1 MALPA
6 IAAAEKNR
14 RVGAGSGWQSA
25 RLASSVSMQYTA
37 HPKDQR
43 IIRLLRIAPS
53 GAALV
58 AVVFAIAILTDWALP
73 GDSSRMVQPG
83 GYVILPWT
91 AICFLLIGASLWLQ
105 RKSEPAPATEKVAVG
120 LAIAATLLSLLFLYE
135 WFSGADLGIDLLVFR
150 DSVSNSGH
158 IPPGRIANNSAAIF
172 VFESLALILLPHD
185 RREHRYKAQMFASAG
200 LLVATAAM
208 AGYLFQVSELYS
220 LYPRSGMALFAALL
234 HALLCVGILM
244 AQTER
249 GLPAILVDEGASGI
263 LARRIIPP
271 AVVIPLMFGWLRLHG
286 EGAGYFST
294 RFGVSLYAVADMIA
308 ILVLVGWSARV
319 VRLTDVSR
327 NQLLLLEQD
336 ARAGAELARSEAEHA
351 RAEAER
357 ANSAKGE
364 FLAVMSHELR
374 TPLTAIIG
382 YEELLSDGIT
392 GPVTDAQKS
401 QLGRIKVSAGHLL
414 ELIDQILGFARADVG
429 REKLNVQDVR
439 LTEMLRSAAS
449 FVEPMA
455 ATKKITLT
463 IKLPDDEIVIR
474 SDPGKVMQIVV
485 NLLGNAVKFTD
496 RGGVTLRAERRNDAV
511 IVDVI
516 DTGLGI
522 APEHI
527 EQVFEPFWQVE
538 QAITRRTGG
547 TGLGLSVSRRLALV
561 LGGDVTVSSTVGE
574 GSRFTLILP
583 LEPQPQKS

>member
-1 MALPA
+1 
-6 IAAAEKNR
+6 
-14 RVGAGSGWQSA
+14 
-25 RLASSVSMQYTA
+25 MQYTA

-43 IIRLLRIAPS
+43 IIRLLKLAPA
-53 GAALV
+53 GAAVV
-58 AVVFAIAILTDWALP
+58 AVIVASVILMNWALP
-73 GDSSRMVQPG
+73 GDKSRMIQPG
-83 GYVILPWT
+83 DFLMLPW
-91 AICFLLIGASLWLQ
+91 
-105 RKSEPAPATEKVAVG
+105 
-120 LAIAATLLSLLFLYE
+120 AATLIILVSASLLLQRNHEPGKAARTAAWILAGISAVLSLIFLFE
-135 WFSGADLGIDLLVFR
+135 WMAGYKLGIDSLLFR
-150 DSVSNSGH
+150 DSVVARGH
-158 IPPGRIANNSAAIF
+158 LNPGRIANNSAALF
-172 VFESLALILLPHD
+172 LFESLGLLLLDDD
-185 RREHRYKAQMFASAG
+185 RRNNRYKSHMFAFAG
-200 LLVATAAM
+200 ILVSTIAL
-208 AGYLFQVSELYS
+208 AGYLFDVPVFYS
-220 LYPRSGMALFAALL
+220 LYPGTGMALFTALL
-234 HALLCVGILM
+234 HALICFGLLM
-244 AQTER
+244 AQTRR
-249 GLPAILVDEGASGI
+249 GLPAILVDEGAAGI
-263 LARRIIPP
+263 LARRIMPP
-271 AVVIPLMFGWLRLHG
+271 AVLIPLMFGWLRLHG
-286 EGAGYFST
+286 EDAGYFST
-294 RFGVSLYAVADMIA
+294 RVGVSLYAVADMVA
-308 ILVLVGWSARV
+308 ILALVGWSARV

-357 ANSAKGE
+357 ANNAKSE

-401 QLGRIKVSAGHLL
+401 QLGRIKASAGHLL

-429 REKLNVQDVR
+429 REKVNVQEVK

-455 ATKKITLT
+455 ATKKISLT
-463 IKLPDDEIVIR
+463 IKLPDEEILLR
-474 SDPGKVMQIVV
+474 TDAGKVMQIVV

-496 RGGVTLRAERRNDAV
+496 RGGVTLRAESKNGAA

-516 DTGLGI
+516 DTGVGI

-547 TGLGLSVSRRLALV
+547 TGLGLSVSRRLALM

-583 LEPQPQKS
+583 LDAKANQEVQRT

>member
-1 MALPA
+1 
-6 IAAAEKNR
+6 
-14 RVGAGSGWQSA
+14 
-25 RLASSVSMQYTA
+25 MQYTA

-43 IIRLLRIAPS
+43 LIRLLRITPA
-53 GAALV
+53 GAAVV
-58 AVVFAIAILTDWALP
+58 ALVFAVAILVDWALP
-73 GDSSRMVQPG
+73 GDRSRTVQPG
-83 GYVILPWT
+83 GFAILPW
-91 AICFLLIGASLWLQ
+91 AAVCFVLIGTSLWLQ
-105 RKSEPAPATEKVAVG
+105 RRKEHTRTTDRVAIG
-120 LAIAATLLSLLFLYE
+120 LAAVAAALSLAFLVE
-135 WFSGADLGIDLLVFR
+135 WIFDVNLGIDLLLFR
-150 DSVSNSGH
+150 DMVSKPGYFR
-158 IPPGRIANNSAAIF
+158 PGRIANNSAAVF
-172 VFESLALILLPHD
+172 AFESLALLLLPHD
-185 RREHRYKAQMFASAG
+185 RKHRRYKAQILSFGG
-200 LLVATAAM
+200 LLVATVAL
-208 AGYLFQVSELYS
+208 AGYLFDVPALYAM
-220 LYPRSGMALFAALL
+220 YARSGMAMFTALL
-234 HALLCVGILM
+234 HVLVCFGILM
-244 AQTER
+244 AHTER
-249 GLPAILVDEGASGI
+249 GLPAILVDEGAAGL

-286 EGAGYFST
+286 EDAGYFDT

-308 ILVLVGWSARV
+308 ILALVGWSARV

-327 NQLLLLEQD
+327 NHLLFLEQD

-357 ANSAKGE
+357 ANNAKSE

-392 GPVTDAQKS
+392 GPVNEAQKS
-401 QLGRIKVSAGHLL
+401 QLGRIKASAGHLL

-429 REKLNVQDVR
+429 REKINVQDVK

-455 ATKKITLT
+455 AAKKISLT
-463 IKLPDDEIVIR
+463 IKLPDEEIVVR
-474 SDPGKVMQIVV
+474 TDQGKVMQIVV

-496 RGGVTLRAERRNDAV
+496 HGGVTLRAASQNGAA

-516 DTGLGI
+516 DTGVGI

-547 TGLGLSVSRRLALV
+547 TGLGLSVSRRLALM
-561 LGGDVTVSSTVGE
+561 LGGDVTVNSTVGE

-583 LEPQPQKS
+583 LEPETQNS

>member
-1 MALPA
+1 
-6 IAAAEKNR
+6 
-14 RVGAGSGWQSA
+14 
-25 RLASSVSMQYTA
+25 MQYTA

-43 IIRLLRIAPS
+43 IIRLLRIAPA
-53 GAALV
+53 GV
-58 AVVFAIAILTDWALP
+58 AVVAVIFAFVILVDWALP
-73 GDSSRMVQPG
+73 GDTSRMIQPG
-83 GYVILPWT
+83 DFAMLPWS
-91 AICFLLIGASLWLQ
+91 AVCFVLIGGSLWLQ
-105 RKSEPAPATEKVAVG
+105 RNREHG
-120 LAIAATLLSLLFLYE
+120 LAAQRISLVFAGIAALLSLTFLAEWGAGSDLGLDQLF
-135 WFSGADLGIDLLVFR
+135 FGTAVSKSGAL
-150 DSVSNSGH
+150 H
-158 IPPGRIANNSAAIF
+158 PGRVPTNTAVVF
-172 VFESLALILLPHD
+172 LFESLALVLLADD
-185 RREHRYKAQMFASAG
+185 RKNRRYKAQMFAFAG
-200 LLVATAAM
+200 FLVATVAS
-208 AGYLFQVSELYS
+208 AGYLFDVPILYS
-220 LYPRSGMALFAALL
+220 LSPQSGMSLFTALL
-234 HALLCVGILM
+234 HVLVCFGILM

-249 GLPAILVDEGASGI
+249 GLPAILVDEGAAGI
-263 LARRIIPP
+263 LARRIMPP
-271 AVVIPLMFGWLRLHG
+271 AVLIPLMFGWLRLHG
-286 EGAGYFST
+286 EDLGYFSS

-308 ILVLVGWSARV
+308 ILGLVGWSARV
-319 VRLTDVSR
+319 VRLTDASR
-327 NQLLLLEQD
+327 NQLLLLEKD

-357 ANSAKGE
+357 ANNAKSE

-392 GPVTDAQKS
+392 GPVNQAQIS
-401 QLGRIKVSAGHLL
+401 QLGRIKASAGHLL
-414 ELIDQILGFARADVG
+414 QLIDQILGFARADVG
-429 REKLNVQDVR
+429 REKISVQEVK

-455 ATKKITLT
+455 ATKKISMT
-463 IKLPDDEIVIR
+463 IKLPDSEIVLR

-496 RGGVTLRAERRNDAV
+496 RGGVTLRAETRNGAA

-516 DTGLGI
+516 DTGVGI

-547 TGLGLSVSRRLALV
+547 TGLGLSVSRRLALM

-583 LEPQPQKS
+583 LDPPNPQK

>member
-1 MALPA
+1 
-6 IAAAEKNR
+6 
-14 RVGAGSGWQSA
+14 
-25 RLASSVSMQYTA
+25 MQYTVQ
-37 HPKDQR
+37 PKDQR
-43 IIRLLRIAPS
+43 IIRLLRIAPA
-53 GAALV
+53 GAAVV
-58 AVVFAIAILTDWALP
+58 AVVFATAVLIDWAFP
-73 GDSSRMVQPG
+73 GDTSRMVQPG
-83 GYVILPWT
+83 GFAILPWT
-91 AICFLLIGASLWLQ
+91 AVCFILIGTSLWLQ
-105 RKSEPAPATEKVAVG
+105 RKRDSAPAAEQVGLG
-120 LAIAATLLSLLFLYE
+120 LAIVAGLLALLFLGE
-135 WFSGADLGIDLLVFR
+135 WVFSADFGIDRLLFGDAVAHPTR
-150 DSVSNSGH
+150 LH
-158 IPPGRIANNSAAIF
+158 PGRIANNSAAIF
-172 VFESLALILLPHD
+172 VFEALGLALLSHD
-185 RREHRYKAQMFASAG
+185 RRKHRYKAQMFAYGG
-200 LLVATAAM
+200 LLVATVAL
-208 AGYLFQVSELYS
+208 AGYLFQVPDLYAI
-220 LYPRSGMALFAALL
+220 YPRNGMALFAALL
-234 HALLCVGILM
+234 HVLLCIGILM

-249 GLPAILVDEGASGI
+249 GLPAILVDEGAAGI
-263 LARRIIPP
+263 LARRIMPP
-271 AVVIPLMFGWLRLHG
+271 AVVIPLMFGWLRLRL
-286 EGAGYFST
+286 ENEGYFST

-308 ILVLVGWSARV
+308 ILALVGWSARV
-319 VRLTDVSR
+319 VRMTDVSR

-357 ANSAKGE
+357 ANNAKSE

-392 GPVTDAQKS
+392 GPVNEAQKS
-401 QLGRIKVSAGHLL
+401 QLGRIKASAGHLL

-429 REKLNVQDVR
+429 REKINVQDVR
-439 LTEMLRSAAS
+439 LTDMLRSAAS

-455 ATKKITLT
+455 ATKKISLT
-463 IKLPDDEIVIR
+463 IKLPDEEIVIR

-496 RGGVTLRAERRNDAV
+496 RGGVTLRAETRNDAV

-527 EQVFEPFWQVE
+527 EQIFEPFWQVE

-547 TGLGLSVSRRLALV
+547 TGLGLSVSRRLALM

-583 LEPQPQKS
+583 LEPKPQQA